1 MIQKSILIDMK
12 NNYKNA
18 ILLIKE
24 TLNLFAANYGS
35 LLLEYTFASSADFL
49 NKNWDS

>member
-1 MIQKSILIDMK
+1 MMQKSILIEMK
-12 NNYKNA
+12 NDYKNA

-24 TLNLFAANYGS
+24 TLIFFPATYGS

-49 NKNWDS
+49 NKSWDL